1 MFRKFKLFKKIS
13 NSKKKLSPMLCS
25 VNNEYYQNNIL
36 KNYQIELKKKK
47 LNIQNSA
54 KIILIVANLEKRK
67 NILMFMNLVKFTKNL
82 NYHYIIAGDGKLKN
96 IVKKKIIEN
105 KNKISYLGFVDI
117 SEISEIYSI
126 ADLFLIISSYDPSPK
141 TLNEVL
147 NFNIPCIVYKDI
159 GTANDLIR
167 NNINGYILN
176 RLNEYSL
183 LSLIKRSLSNNK
195 LKTYSKI
202 FNKNLLKK
210 FSPTQ
215 NAKILINENT

>member
-1 MFRKFKLFKKIS
+1 
-13 NSKKKLSPMLCS
+13 MLCS